1 MSRAMGTRARTTV
14 RVALLLLLSLAALP
28 AVAQNFY
35 EGLPAPLQRIAIEQM
50 LGEQVDMSLA
60 FTNEAGERVT
70 LGDLTS
76 DRPIILA
83 LVYYDCPML
92 CSLTLNGVV
101 SSLKAV
107 ELDAGRD
114 FEVVVVSIDP
124 GEGPQLA
131 SATKARVVDSYKRA
145 GTENGWHFL
154 VGDQPEIDSLT
165 EAVGFRYSYDEE
177 TGEYAHAAG
186 IIILTPEGRV
196 SRYLLGIEYPAKDVR
211 LSLVES
217 SNETIGTLVDQA
229 LLFCYRYDPE
239 TGTYSAATMNLV
251 RLGGALTV
259 LLIVIFI
266 VLMLRRD
273 RQVAPLGEP
282 EHVA

>member
-1 MSRAMGTRARTTV
+1 MVSRRL
-14 RVALLLLLSLAALP
+14 ALLLAPLLVAQSLVALP
-28 AVAQNFY
+28 ATAQNFY

-60 FTNEAGERVT
+60 FTDETGESVT
-70 LGDLTS
+70 LGELTS
-76 DRPIILA
+76 DRPILLA

-92 CSLTLNGVV
+92 CSLALNGVV

-124 GEGPQLA
+124 EEGPELA
-131 SATKARVVDSYKRA
+131 SATKARVVESYKRA

-154 VGDQPEIDSLT
+154 VGDQPEIDQLADS
-165 EAVGFRYSYDEE
+165 VGFRYSYDEE

-186 IIILTPEGRV
+186 IVILTPEGLV

-211 LSLVES
+211 LALVES
-217 SNETIGTLVDQA
+217 SNETIGSLVDQA

-259 LLIVIFI
+259 LVIVTFI